1 MDDGWGN
8 PNEYFNH
15 GNCGICDEEVQMM
28 GRQIRLVLM
37 LLAFVVILFSTV
49 LVLETTKSEEQI
61 KKVVFRSSPPTDVH
75 SVHIQ
80 NDFGDIYV
88 DFLDGG
94 YVLGEVPIDVVDME
108 LFVDMM
114 TDVADVYALTEI
126 KSPQNLEIYGLNN
139 KTAVV
144 KVTYMDSNEMTLNI
158 GNYEPIS
165 KGYYCSISDYDGVY
179 LIAEDRVNGFI
190 QPEKYFISK
199 YVTPPK
205 PAQSQSSLGH
215 VKGMTLEGGA
225 LLEKVILSPVE
236 AENEQ
241 IMIDVISFGS
251 ATHLIEINGMK
262 YRVDQRYAALVFDS
276 VIGLKAKDIIDY
288 NLSEEAM
295 ETFGFENPDMHV
307 VFDFKRT
314 PNDGIIQYDI
324 KVLEKNGSFYAS
336 CNNRGII
343 YQLNPPYFYSVTVE
357 KFPVRWFFS
366 PLLFELKA
374 LEIKRAD
381 EFYLFELSGTT
392 NNDLAVTCNGESFD
406 LNRFRRFYKLITSGA
421 HDNTMSEQIEV
432 SEPSLME
439 ITYSYR
445 NVNKQEDV
453 LKLYAGESRRHYAKV
468 NGMTRFT
475 IKELFHTRV
484 SQALDLLFTDEVF
497 EIDW

>member
-1 MDDGWGN
+1 
-8 PNEYFNH
+8 
-15 GNCGICDEEVQMM
+15 MM
-28 GRQIRLVLM
+28 SRQIRLVLI
-37 LLAFVVILFSTV
+37 LFAIVVILFSAV
-49 LVLETTKSEEQI
+49 LVLETTKSEELI
-61 KKVVFRSSPPTDVH
+61 KKVIIRNAPPTDVR

-94 YVLGEVPIDVVDME
+94 YVLGEVPIDVVNME

-114 TDVADVYALTEI
+114 TDVADVYASTEI
-126 KSPQNLEIYGLNN
+126 KRPQSVDKYGLNN

-144 KVTYMDSNEMTLNI
+144 KATYTDGKEMILSI

-165 KGYYCSISDYDGVY
+165 KGYYCYISDFDSVY
-179 LIAEDRVNGFI
+179 LISEDRVNGFI

-199 YVTPPK
+199 YITPPK

-215 VKGMTLEGGA
+215 IKGMTLEGGT

-236 AENEQ
+236 AEDEQ
-241 IMIDVISFGS
+241 SMLDVISFGS
-251 ATHLIEINGMK
+251 ATHLIEVNGMNH
-262 YRVDQRYAALVFDS
+262 RVDQRYATLVFDS
-276 VIGLKAKDIIDY
+276 VLGLIAKDVIDY

-295 ETFGFENPDMHV
+295 DTFGFDHPDMHV
-307 VFDFKRT
+307 VFDYKRT
-314 PNDGIIQYDI
+314 PNDDTVKYDI
-324 KVLEKNGSFYAS
+324 KILEKNGEFFAS
-336 CNNRGII
+336 CNNRGVI
-343 YQLNPPYFYSVTVE
+343 YQINPPYVYDVTLE

-366 PLLFELKA
+366 PLLFDLKT
-374 LEIKRAD
+374 LEIRRAD
-381 EFYLFELSGTT
+381 ERYLFELSGTT
-392 NNDLAVTCNGESFD
+392 NDDLAVTCNGESFD

-421 HDNTMSEQIEV
+421 HDNTMSEEIKV
-432 SEPSLME
+432 SEPAIME

-445 NVNKQEDV
+445 NMNKKEDV

-475 IKELFHTRV
+475 IKELFYTRV
-484 SQALDLLFTDEVF
+484 SQALDLLYTDEVF